1 MNAHKRNVFGLL
13 FFLYFGP
20 YIVLPLICTLPS
32 AGARE
37 LVTAKNEVP
46 SVAEH
51 FPDFL
56 PMVRRR
62 LVTTNGA
69 SAVGFPM
76 KKKRAVLP
84 EDCFAKLFSP
94 DAVSLSGEA
103 LHVSYAD
110 ICQVL
115 VKPGSG
121 SGDRDHH
128 RLYLGH
134 SPPSA

>member
-13 FFLYFGP
+13 FFLYFGA
-20 YIVLPLICTLPS
+20 YVVLPLIGTLPS
-32 AGARE
+32 AGASE
-37 LVTAKNEVP
+37 VVTARTEFP
-46 SVAEH
+46 AVAEH

-56 PMVRRR
+56 PMVRGR

-110 ICQVL
+110 LGQVL
-115 VKPGSG
+115 GNPGSG